1 MFENLGERL
10 QNALHKIKGYGKITE
25 DNISD
30 MMREIRL
37 ALLEADVNYKVVKE
51 FTNSV
56 KEKALGTE
64 VKKSIN
70 PGDMFVKIVKDELVE
85 LLGGDSS
92 PLYVSGKPSVLM
104 LVGLQGSGK
113 TTTIAKLGLYLR
125 KKEKKK
131 PLLVAGDIYRPAA
144 IKQLEVVGIEINLKE
159 VKYNEFN
166 KYLENG
172 KYDLVLVSNNY
183 GYSPSLKKYFGT
195 ENLANYQNEE
205 IINIISDIDNISDEN
220 ELKQKYTRIMLNTF

>member
-1 MFENLGERL
+1 MFEDLGDRL
-10 QNALHKIKGYGKITE
+10 QNALNKIKGYGMITE
-25 DNISD
+25 DNIDS

-104 LVGLQGSGK
+104 LVGLNSAIEG
-113 TTTIAKLGLYLR
+113 YPR
-125 KKEKKK
+125 KKDHFNIPNVALGWSRDEKY
-131 PLLVAGDIYRPAA
+131 VGFNEIYL
-144 IKQLEVVGIEINLKE
+144 I
-159 VKYNEFN
+159 
-166 KYLENG
+166 
-172 KYDLVLVSNNY
+172 
-183 GYSPSLKKYFGT
+183 
-195 ENLANYQNEE
+195 
-205 IINIISDIDNISDEN
+205 
-220 ELKQKYTRIMLNTF
+220 